1 MKLTQERF
9 MSVIAYLSAYY
20 TAFKFDVEDGGKP
33 SMQFK
38 VWYDV
43 FKGFDEEM
51 VVSAV
56 QGYCKANV
64 YPPQSPTNILEYMK
78 QALIK
83 NELQPFEAW
92 ELLLATMRE
101 EAYNFSKVKNRL
113 KMHKTLLKVFEVFQ
127 ERFVGLRLDDIPYL
141 RKDFIQ
147 AYQQALTAYID
158 IRVNRDNLIETK
170 QHERIG
176 TDGEKNVK

>member
-1 MKLTQERF
+1 MKLTQEKLI
-9 MSVIAYLSAYY
+9 SIIAYLSAYY
-20 TAFKFDVEDGGKP
+20 TAFKFDIEDNGKP
-33 SMQFK
+33 SFQFK

-51 VVSAV
+51 VVSAI
-56 QGYCKANV
+56 QGYCKSNV

-78 QALIK
+78 QVLIK

-92 ELLLATMRE
+92 ELLLATIRD

-113 KMHKTLLKVFEVFQ
+113 KMHKTLLKVFNDFQ

-147 AYQQALTAYID
+147 AYTQAITVYID

-170 QHERIG
+170 QQERIE